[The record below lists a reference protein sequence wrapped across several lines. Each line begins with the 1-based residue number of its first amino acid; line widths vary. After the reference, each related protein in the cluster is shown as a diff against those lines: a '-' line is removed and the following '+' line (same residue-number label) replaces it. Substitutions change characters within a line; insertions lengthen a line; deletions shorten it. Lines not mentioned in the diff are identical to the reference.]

1 MTTVILTNQEAADAC
16 ASLRQTGAQI
26 MTVDGDLARRLIAVS
41 KKIQEAHWS
50 RDEADKLD
58 QPEA

>member
-1 MTTVILTNQEAADAC
+1 MKVTTFTVFIDKVRDG
-16 ASLRQTGAQI
+16 SKRQTGAQI